1 MSRTLK
7 EIYVETEP
15 GNSIAPELYAQYHVK
30 AGLRNEN
37 GTGVKVGLTRI
48 CDVIGYEMHSNH
60 KKPVEGELI
69 YRGYSLKDLV
79 ALEKKDEKIRGYES
93 AAFLLIFG
101 RLPSERELEEF
112 QFVLKHDF
120 SNSLVF
126 ENYRTKDLL
135 NAMQI
140 EVLKLYGQDCN
151 PDNDSLEDRM
161 MKGLCILSSLPLFVF
176 SVYSKQ
182 KISSYP
188 LPAAGFAENVLWMAR
203 DHQPYSKQEAR
214 VLDVLMMVHADHG
227 GGNNSTFANVVI
239 TSTGT
244 DIYSCISAAI
254 GSLKGPK
261 HGGAAGKVGSQ
272 TALLLRS
279 LSLNA
284 GDEEIKALCEQILDK
299 KAGDGSGL
307 IYGIGHAIYTKSDPR
322 CLMIKEEVRK
332 LSEEKGEL
340 DTFLLMERF
349 EKAAC
354 RVMKK
359 RKGATVCAN
368 VDFYSGFAY
377 HLLGIDQS
385 LYTPLFA
392 ISRCAGW
399 IAHHLENRQN
409 NRKLIRPAN
418 IYVGE
423 KRTVNLDE
431 PYAETC
437 AESIAAQEAENVE
450 ILL

>member
-1 MSRTLK
+1 MSRSLK
-7 EIYVETEP
+7 EVYVENTP
-15 GNSIAPELYAQYHVK
+15 DNSIAPELYSQYRVK

-48 CDVIGYEMHSNH
+48 CDVVGYDLVDDQ
-60 KKPVEGELI
+60 KLPKEGELI
-69 YRGYSLKDLV
+69 YRGYSLRDLV
-79 ALEKKDEKIRGYES
+79 ALEKRDLKIRGYEI

-101 RLPSERELEEF
+101 KLPTLPELEEF
-112 QFVLKHDF
+112 QYVLKHDF

-126 ENYRTKDLL
+126 ETYRTQNLL

-140 EVLKLYGQDCN
+140 EVLKLYGQDEN
-151 PDNDSLEDRM
+151 PDNDTLEDRM
-161 MKGLCILSSLPLFVF
+161 MKGLCVLSSLPLFVF

-227 GGNNSTFANVVI
+227 GGNNSTFADVVI
-239 TSTGT
+239 SSTGT

-272 TALLLRS
+272 TQMLLQS
-279 LSLNA
+279 LTPQAS
-284 GDEEIKALCEQILDK
+284 DEELRQLCEDILDK
-299 KAGDGSGL
+299 KIGDGSGL
-307 IYGIGHAIYTKSDPR
+307 IYGIGHAIYTQSDPR
-322 CLMIKEEVRK
+322 CLLIKEEVRT
-332 LSEEKGEL
+332 LAQEKDEL
-340 DTFLLMERF
+340 ETFEMLERF
-349 EKAAC
+349 EKMAC
-354 RVMKK
+354 QVMKE
-359 RKGATVCAN
+359 RKGKVVCAN
-368 VDFYSGFAY
+368 VDYYSGFAY

-423 KRTVNLDE
+423 KYTIDTNPLFKED
-431 PYAETC
+431 
-437 AESIAAQEAENVE
+437 
-450 ILL
+450 